1 MVEFYLQKKPQ
12 KFLKSEAFRWEG
24 RVSPPAHKEFSTPIG
39 LLEFVQKLRDLS
51 GGNLG
56 LQPVSEGGE
65 FIVICKAM
73 IHTGITP
80 DYIAID
86 GGEGY
91 RAPAQFSNHVDSLA
105 LIRWFCALM
114 PWV

>member
-1 MVEFYLQKKPQ
+1 M
-12 KFLKSEAFRWEG
+12 G
-24 RVSPPAHKEFSTPIG
+24 RTCSPPAHKEFSTPIG

-56 LQPVSEGGE
+56 LQTVSEGGE
-65 FIVICKAM
+65 FIAICKAM

-91 RAPAQFSNHVDSLA
+91 RALAQFSNHVDSLA
-105 LIRWFCALM
+105 LIRWFCAMCRGFELRDKIRFSM
-114 PWV
+114 RAKSRPDLE